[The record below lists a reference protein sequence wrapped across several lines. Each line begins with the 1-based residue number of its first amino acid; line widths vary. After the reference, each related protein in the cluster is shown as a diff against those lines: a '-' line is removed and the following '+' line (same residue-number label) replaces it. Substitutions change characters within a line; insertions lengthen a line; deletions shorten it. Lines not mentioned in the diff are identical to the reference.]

1 MLKLVRVANCGT
13 VSFEKRSALLEG
25 LLRMLPIRGVRERE
39 RSENEREPNTPS
51 SFVRKREARE

>member
-1 MLKLVRVANCGT
+1 MRVANCGT
-13 VSFEKRSALLEG
+13 VSFEKGSALLEG

-39 RSENEREPNTPS
+39 RNENEREPNTPS